1 MDSRRLVAVLVLSG
15 SSLLV
20 LNAAPPQA
28 GVPAARTVRGGLDM
42 PVDEVSPGM
51 VGIGRTV
58 FQGTKLDEFRVHI
71 IGVLRNVIGP
81 RRNLILAKLEGG
93 PLAQTGVIAGMSGSP
108 VYIDGRLV
116 GAVAY
121 SLGQFSKEPIAGI
134 TPIAEMI
141 ETSTLA
147 RRPAPARARLQVPVT
162 REALASAL
170 GEAFAAARPF
180 ASRSGDV
187 QLLRG
192 VAGSIDP
199 QIGALMRPIA
209 TPLVMSGFEAD
220 LISSVVGAFSDN
232 GFVPMF
238 GGAGDGPA
246 PEEPTGKLQP
256 GDAVGVNLI
265 SGDLSLGATGTVT
278 EVDGDRVYAFG
289 HAFYNL
295 GPTEFPMTRAYVYT
309 LLPSLAASMKIS
321 STGDVIGT
329 FQQDRTSGISGT
341 LGKGPATVPVRVT
354 LDAARGL
361 KKDFSFRVVNDQ
373 LFTPLATYV
382 SILNTLGSYER
393 EYGAATFSV
402 KGKALVRKHGAIDF
416 EDVFSGDSPSVGAA
430 SYIAAP
436 INFLLGNDFEP
447 IEIEALDLTISSTE
461 ERRTATLERVW
472 LDAVLPRA
480 GRTYPLNVLLRTHR
494 GDEVT
499 RTVPV
504 AIPANAT
511 GALSILVSDGLRLGQ
526 LEQRELRQTLQ
537 LRGIPQM
544 IRTLNNAR
552 KNNKLYVKLLSSDA
566 GAVIQGEYLSSLP
579 PSVLAVY
586 EGDRNGGTFVPLRN
600 ATLGEWELTTE
611 HAVSGTRTLTVDV
624 QSRD

>member
-1 MDSRRLVAVLVLSG
+1 MAIRRLVAALAVSML
-15 SSLLV
+15 SLLC
-20 LNAAPPQA
+20 LRAAPTQ
-28 GVPAARTVRGGLDM
+28 M
-42 PVDEVSPGM
+42 SVDEVTPGM

-58 FQGTKLDEFRVHI
+58 FQGTKLEEFKVHI

-81 RRNLILAKLEGG
+81 RKNLILAKLEGG
-93 PLAQTGVIAGMSGSP
+93 PLAHTGVIAGMSGSP

-141 ETSTLA
+141 EVSALA
-147 RRPAPARARLQVPVT
+147 RRPAPAQARLQLPLT
-162 REALASAL
+162 REALAGAL
-170 GEAFAAARPF
+170 GEAFAWARPF
-180 ASRSGDV
+180 ASRPGDV
-187 QLLRG
+187 QFLRG
-192 VAGSIDP
+192 SAGGIDS
-199 QIGALMRPIA
+199 QIGPLLRPIA
-209 TPLVMSGFEAD
+209 TPLVMSGFQPD
-220 LISSVVGAFSDN
+220 LIASVLGAFSDN
-232 GFVPMF
+232 GFTPML

-256 GDAVGVNLI
+256 GDAVGVSLI
-265 SGDLSLGATGTVT
+265 DGDLSMGATGTVT
-278 EVDGDRVYAFG
+278 DVDGDRVYAFG

-309 LLPSLAASMKIS
+309 LLPSLYSSMKIS

-329 FQQDRTSGISGT
+329 FQQDRSSGISGT
-341 LGKGPATVPVRVT
+341 LGKGPATIPVHVS
-354 LDAARGL
+354 LDTARGL
-361 KKDFSFRVVNDQ
+361 KKDFNFRVVSDQ

-382 SILNTLGSYER
+382 SILNTLGAYER

-402 KGKALVRKHGAIDF
+402 KGKAVVKKHGAIAF
-416 EDVFSGDSPSVGAA
+416 EDVFAGDSPSLGAA
-430 SYIAAP
+430 SYIAGP

-447 IEIEALDLTISSTE
+447 VEIEALDLTITSTE

-472 LDAVLPRA
+472 LDAVQPRA
-480 GRTYPLNVLLRTHR
+480 GRTYPLKMLLRTYR
-494 GDEVT
+494 GDEIT

-504 AIPANAT
+504 DIPANAS

-526 LEQRELRQTLQ
+526 LEQRELRQTMQ

-552 KNNKLYVKLLSSDA
+552 KNNRLYVKLLSAEA
-566 GAVIQGEYLSSLP
+566 GAVINGEYLTSLP

-586 EGDRNGGTFVPLRN
+586 EGDRNSGNFVPLRN
-600 ATLGEWELTTE
+600 ATLGEWELTTDQ
-611 HAVSGTRTLTVDV
+611 AVSGSRTLTINVSA
-624 QSRD
+624 Q